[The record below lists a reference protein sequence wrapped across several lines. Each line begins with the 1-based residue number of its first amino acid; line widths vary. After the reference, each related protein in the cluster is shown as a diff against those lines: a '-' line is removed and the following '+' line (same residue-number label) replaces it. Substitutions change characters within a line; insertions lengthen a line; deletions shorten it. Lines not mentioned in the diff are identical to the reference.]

1 MDAEAGPSRTPA
13 RRSARNAAPPSF
25 DWSRLA
31 GIDADGDN
39 EEAEFGALAFG
50 AYDDYDDESDLS
62 QPEWDE
68 EDDSDAGLATPSK
81 GVPKKPPKKTP
92 TTARIAKG
100 GRSKTKA
107 GSSRVPAAASDD
119 SDDDDEN
126 DESAGSEAEHMMDVD
141 GLDPRLFGEG
151 LSSRLQQQHGAGDND
166 AEAEAEADFE
176 PESFQRLVS
185 SLQDTSREAGA
196 LRQRWDTSIEA
207 ENAEFENE
215 LRAAA
220 GFKQKRRARRKLHEQ
235 PLSPEVQALLA
246 EANLAYVENRLYDA
260 IPKLEEVIR
269 IEPNV
274 MAAWNT
280 LGLIY
285 AEVGEEE
292 KSIQCRIIG
301 AHLQSGASGEWKSL
315 AYRSIAQML
324 YRQAIYC
331 FQQAIKINKTD
342 IDSIWDRAL
351 LLRDLGDYKAA
362 INGMLDILKLQQFD
376 ASVVRELVPMLVTTR
391 DYDRGIE
398 LLERWRK
405 TSMEAFPNP
414 GLDGHLDPALM
425 EATEEAGETTTPAVN
440 KFQISE
446 LVTLADLLLLVRKP
460 LETVTLLRQ
469 TARWLDGRAGQ
480 DFWDAVNDDREFDG
494 DIDPQVRKERDH
506 EGYGRQVETAEP
518 HMLDPEVRLRL
529 GKARMMLGDVA
540 EAKQH
545 FDILTDG
552 DPGDIPQI
560 FAEVGDCYYE
570 HKLWAEALDVLTD
583 LATTEYATD
592 DVSLYAKLAA
602 CNHALGEL
610 EEAARL
616 YEPVVEA
623 SPDVLEWQ
631 MRLAEV
637 YEGLGEKEKSL
648 EVLQQVMQILQNQR
662 EAEAR
667 AGAGADPS
675 TASQAG
681 TTNDGSLSFFDE
693 MGTTTPAKAA
703 PSAKRARMNYN
714 RQQRLKLEV
723 QREQETQLS
732 WRRLELLDP
741 HIFIDGFW
749 RYDVAVNKE
758 GEESFGEF
766 YNPPESVEARE
777 KRYRQTAQWLEEA
790 GGLIDAFRL
799 NPRLNGHHLKK
810 RRPGGAR
817 SSIGKQRRAASS
829 SMPSTLASLLNQA
842 GGGRNAISTQAR
854 NLLHRLQDQ
863 LVEEDATSEQA
874 DGSEAGDPDASRV
887 RSEPGP
893 KQLDMARF
901 RGLPIEHWIALFA
914 KYCFLLVKSGEPMS
928 VVNSLLQSLQTSA
941 VVWGMFERMLVV
953 QLSWLSCAMYAKDW
967 PTMWSAVRWLAQEMQ
982 FHNLPLKLGASIANA
997 TGFHSLGR
1005 MISNNDIK
1013 FYQRRMRQAEAV
1025 ARGAPCRFSTRDRR
1039 WQVPT
1044 AVSTSLAK
1052 NEPEGWD
1059 QKAAGGSSRNLAE
1072 EARRRAAEDGEE
1084 DESGAA
1090 IIASDSDDG
1099 AGGSDSD
1106 DAETRADSPAATRHG
1121 STSAIT
1127 ADIKGDRPDALLA
1140 IRLARPT
1147 KPSPLAE
1154 MFYGYMLLYSG
1165 GYQTSSAFFG
1175 RAYAVQPT
1183 DPLLSLVTAVA
1194 FFSRATNRQT
1204 DNRHH
1209 MILTAT
1215 SFLQKYLQFRGAD
1228 GGGKHWAEMEFNRG
1242 RAMHHVG
1249 LVHLAEGHYRKVL
1262 EAEEVKGKGWD
1273 MKREA
1278 AWNLALIYTTSGS
1291 AALAQGLYDRYLR
1304 V

>member
-1 MDAEAGPSRTPA
+1 MDVGAGSSRIPP
-13 RRSARNAAPPSF
+13 RRSARNAAPSNF

-31 GIDADGDN
+31 GNNADGDN
-39 EEAEFGALAFG
+39 DEAEFGALAYG
-50 AYDDYDDESDLS
+50 NYYDDDDDSDIS
-62 QPEWDE
+62 KPEWDD
-68 EDDSDAGLATPSK
+68 EDDSDAGVATPSRA
-81 GVPKKPPKKTP
+81 VPKEPPKKSS
-92 TTARIAKG
+92 TTARTVKSG
-100 GRSKTKA
+100 GSKPRK
-107 GSSRVPAAASDD
+107 RQINAAASDD
-119 SDDDDEN
+119 SDKYEES
-126 DESAGSEAEHMMDVD
+126 DESSDSDAVDMMDLD
-141 GLDPRLFGEG
+141 ALDPQLFGEAG
-151 LSSRLQQQHGAGDND
+151 SSRLRQPEGEDDNET
-166 AEAEAEADFE
+166 EAEVEADFE
-176 PESFQRLVS
+176 PESFRRLVS

-235 PLSPEVQALLA
+235 PLSPEVQALLS

-260 IPKLEEVIR
+260 ISKLEEVIR

-301 AHLQSGASGEWKSL
+301 AHLQSGASEEWKSL

-362 INGMLDILKLQQFD
+362 INGMFDILKLQQFD

-414 GLDGHLDPALM
+414 AIDGHLDPALI
-425 EATEEAGETTTPAVN
+425 EGAEEAEAVGQAETSTPAVN

-469 TARWLDGRAGQ
+469 TARWLDGRASQ

-494 DIDPQVRKERDH
+494 DIDPQIRKERGH

-552 DPGDIPQI
+552 DPGDMPQI

-583 LATTEYATD
+583 LATTEYATN

-623 SPDVLEWQ
+623 SPDTLEWQ

-648 EVLQQVMQILQNQR
+648 EVLQQVMQILQTQR
-662 EAEAR
+662 AAEAQ
-667 AGAGADPS
+667 AGAGADSS
-675 TASQAG
+675 TTSQPG
-681 TTNDGSLSFFDE
+681 PTNDGSLSFFDE
-693 MGTTTPAKAA
+693 MGTTAPTKSA

-741 HIFIDGFW
+741 HVFFEGFW
-749 RYDVAVNKE
+749 RHDVAVNKE

-766 YNPPESVEARE
+766 YNPHESEEQRE

-810 RRPGGAR
+810 RRPGGTR
-817 SSIGKQRRAASS
+817 SSAGKQRRTASAG
-829 SMPSTLASLLNQA
+829 MPSTLASLLNQA
-842 GGGRNAISTQAR
+842 GGNAISTQAR

-863 LVEEDATSEQA
+863 LVEDDAASEHA
-874 DGSEAGDPDASRV
+874 DGSEVGDADSSRTLN
-887 RSEPGP
+887 EPGP
-893 KQLDMARF
+893 KQLDMAKF

-928 VVNSLLQSLQTSA
+928 VVNSLLQSLHTSA
-941 VVWGMFERMLVV
+941 VVWGIFERMLVV
-953 QLSWLSCAMYAKDW
+953 QLSWLSCAMYARDW
-967 PTMWSAVRWLAQEMQ
+967 PTMWSSVRWLAQEMQ

-1039 WQVPT
+1039 WQVPA
-1044 AVSTSLAK
+1044 AVTSSLAK
-1052 NEPEGWD
+1052 NEAEGWD
-1059 QKAAGGSSRNLAE
+1059 QKPAGGSGRNLAE

-1084 DESGAA
+1084 DEDGTA
-1090 IIASDSDDG
+1090 IIPDSD
-1099 AGGSDSD
+1099 GGSDTD
-1106 DAETRADSPAATRHG
+1106 DAETRADSPTPTRQG
-1121 STSAIT
+1121 SVIP
-1127 ADIKGDRPDALLA
+1127 DIKGDRPDPTLA
-1140 IRLARPT
+1140 TRLARPT

-1165 GYQTSSAFFG
+1165 GYQTSSAFFC

-1194 FFSRATNRQT
+1194 FLSRATNRQT

-1215 SFLQKYLQFRGAD
+1215 TFLQKYLRFRGEKEGE
-1228 GGGKHWAEMEFNRG
+1228 GGGREAEMEYNRA

-1249 LVHLAEGHYRKVL
+1249 LVHLAERHYRRVL
-1262 EAEEVKGKGWD
+1262 EGGEEGKGGWD

-1278 AWNLALIYTTSGS
+1278 AWNLALIYATSGS
-1291 AALAQGLYDRYLR
+1291 NGLVQELYDRYLR